1 MQNKLIYPFL
11 EQLATG
17 STRGTRVFYSAQPL
31 PSSTFFR
38 NALLLFSGSL
48 FLASLTQPAFYLDQA
63 NRDAWADSWYL
74 LLFGWTGFLA
84 GSAESLLW
92 LANPLY
98 LCSLGLFA
106 NGKRLA
112 QWTAS
117 GAALLAACF
126 SAVDTI
132 VANEAGHSTRVS
144 SLEAGYYLWATSM
157 ALLAVGCLGYY
168 YLHNRQVREQTVS

>member
-1 MQNKLIYPFL
+1 MLYSPQPF
-11 EQLATG
+11 
-17 STRGTRVFYSAQPL
+17 
-31 PSSTFFR
+31 PSSKLFR
-38 NALLLFSGSL
+38 TALLLFSGGL

-74 LLFGWTGFLA
+74 LLLGWMGLLT
-84 GSAESLLW
+84 GSAEGLPW

-126 SAVDTI
+126 SAFDTI
-132 VANEAGHSTRVS
+132 VANEAGNRTRVS

-157 ALLAVGCLGYY
+157 ALLAVGCLGYF
-168 YLHNRQVREQTVS
+168 YLQNRQVSA